1 MDFAARCL
9 RAITIP
15 PREKARV
22 TVRTRKFIGAV
33 LLMLF
38 VGIYAVLVMAF
49 GSSRL
54 MTLGWF
60 VNLLFYVAAGLLWVP
75 PAAWL
80 IRWMQKP

>member
-1 MDFAARCL
+1 M
-9 RAITIP
+9 TP
-15 PREKARV
+15 
-22 TVRTRKFIGAV
+22 RTRKFIGAV
-33 LLMLF
+33 LLVLF
-38 VGIYAVLVMAF
+38 VGIYAVLVMAL

-60 VNLLFYVAAGLLWVP
+60 VTLIFYAAAGLLWVP